1 MGQTIEIGQGVWV
14 LNQKIRFRLGVRRR
28 FFTVRMAEHW
38 VAQGGG
44 GYPILETF
52 SARLDEALSILIY
65 WKISLLT
72 ALD

>member
-1 MGQTIEIGQGVWV
+1 M
-14 LNQKIRFRLGVRRR
+14 
-28 FFTVRMAEHW
+28 RMAEHW

-44 GYPILETF
+44 AYPILETF